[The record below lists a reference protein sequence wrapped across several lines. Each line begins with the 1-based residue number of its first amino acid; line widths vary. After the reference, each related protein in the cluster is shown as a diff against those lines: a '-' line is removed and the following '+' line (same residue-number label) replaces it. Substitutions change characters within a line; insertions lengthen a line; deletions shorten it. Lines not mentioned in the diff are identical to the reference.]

1 MTGLVRVATHLP
13 ARAGFLDVASVGCV
27 VFTID
32 VVCLSVRHALL
43 SVTLFFTSV
52 IFLDTFPLD
61 YDVAIAIYDY

>member
-32 VVCLSVRHALL
+32 VVCLSV
-43 SVTLFFTSV
+43 TLFFTSV
-52 IFLDTFPLD
+52 FFLDTFPLD